1 MSILIAPLGCTIGNV
16 VYAPGIAAG
25 FIGTVFGVNVSVNAT
40 IGTNPFS
47 LEANMSIGGFNVG
60 PVSLDQTM
68 MGVKISP
75 TENFVS
81 FAGGVTIGSTR
92 VAVNGRAGVNTTDGP
107 YLDLTG
113 TVANLIIVPNL
124 LEVRNTSVTMNLK
137 PSRGYANIIASG
149 SFSILGTDATVS
161 LNMQMSNYQLQ
172 SLTASVQQQRGI
184 AGVVSL
190 NGTFNI
196 AYTRGSNPTVSFTAA
211 AVMGGYDLGTASGT
225 LDGKQVSITAT
236 ASIGG
241 VFSAQVSGQFVWQ
254 AASGVNIVNR
264 SGQTVTAAAGDFRL
278 AANNIGLNLSG
289 FTASGSVIIGRAQ
302 NVVYGDFSANFALGS
317 GDIGGQV
324 YIGGSFATNGNFSF
338 TGSANLNLLGFNA
351 GVNVSGNR
359 TNNVWHFGILTNIT
373 VMGAVNVGFD
383 GNFYRDGT
391 TTKFEMAGSA
401 TLGAVGFNYARGN
414 FRMSNKPGIEGLT
427 AQLQIN
433 IQGFNGYGSISIAS
447 DGRFNSSVYV
457 GVGFPGMSGTG
468 WLTLN
473 NVAWGVASWSEHCY
487 QVTVS
492 TPVYATRR
500 VRVGTGP
507 FSFWTTETY
516 VERINTTYRTQ
527 CDWIP
532 QYGEVRGDAS
542 TWVDVGFNFVGGNYR
557 VTGYIDSNGGF
568 DLVQTTGPWSWDHEQ
583 SFGVGRFSFE
593 ADFGW
598 EVRLTSSA
606 PYLTLSAYGEG
617 VVEASFWGCRCRRW
631 RCRCGW
637 TGGNTIGT
645 AGVWVGGDGYIWIRL
660 YGINFRM

>member
-1 MSILIAPLGCTIGNV
+1 
-16 VYAPGIAAG
+16 
-25 FIGTVFGVNVSVNAT
+25 
-40 IGTNPFS
+40 
-47 LEANMSIGGFNVG
+47 MSIGGFNVG

-81 FAGGVTIGSTR
+81 FAGGVTIGNTR

-149 SFSILGTDATVS
+149 SFSILGSDTTVS

-172 SLTASVQQQRGI
+172 SLTASVQLLRGI

-278 AANNIGLNLSG
+278 AANNFGMNLGG
-289 FTASGSVIIGRAQ
+289 FTSSGSVVIGRAQ
-302 NVVYGDFSANFALGS
+302 NVVYGDFNANWSLGS

-324 YIGGSFATNGNFSF
+324 YIGGSFDTNGGFSF

-351 GVNVSGNR
+351 GVNVSGSR
-359 TNNVWHFGILTNIT
+359 SNNNWTFNMSSNIT
-373 VMGAVNVGFD
+373 VMGAINVAFNGY
-383 GNFYRDGT
+383 FY
-391 TTKFEMAGSA
+391 ASNGSTRFVMNGST
-401 TLGAVGFNYARGN
+401 TLGAIGFNWARGN
-414 FRMSNKPGIEGLT
+414 FKLSNEPWEVGLN
-427 AQLQIN
+427 AQLQLN
-433 IQGFNGYGSISIAS
+433 LPGFNGYGSIWVAA
-447 DGRFNSSVYV
+447 DGRFNTSVYV
-457 GVGFPGMSGTG
+457 GVNFPGVNGSG
-468 WLTLN
+468 WLTLT
-473 NVAWGVASWSEHCY
+473 NVSWVLRYWWENCQNYSPRTNC
-487 QVTVS
+487 V
-492 TPVYATRR
+492 
-500 VRVGTGP
+500 
-507 FSFWTTETY
+507 WTA
-516 VERINTTYRTQ
+516 
-527 CDWIP
+527 
-532 QYGEVRGDAS
+532 QYGEDRVNPF
-542 TWVDVGFNFVGGNYR
+542 TWVDVGFDFVGGNYR
-557 VTGYIDSNGGF
+557 VTGVIDSNGGF
-568 DLVQTTGPWSWDHEQ
+568 DLTQTTGPWEFEHTQ
-583 SFGVGRFSFE
+583 NFGLLSLQFE
-593 ADFGW
+593 AEFGW
-598 EVRLTSSA
+598 QVRLTSSA

-617 VVEASFWGCRCRRW
+617 SVEARVWGCRCRRW

-637 TGGNTIGT
+637 GGGNTIGT
-645 AGVWVGGDGYIWIRL
+645 AGVWIGGDGYIWTHL
-660 YGINFRM
+660 YGIYFRL